1 MWVKVFYCYKNMI
14 ISFAALRTKE
24 LRPDFMFKELENGT
38 HDIVDE
44 QPQEWS
50 KCIVGFLK

>member
-1 MWVKVFYCYKNMI
+1 MI
-14 ISFAALRTKE
+14 ISFEALRSKE
-24 LRPDFMFKELENGT
+24 LRPDFMFKELENNI

-50 KCIVGFLK
+50 KCIADFLK